1 MATGKRFKST
11 RRIAARLTAKG
22 NPISHAS
29 VHTMLRAQTLFPYRR
44 VVRPKQQ
51 LGDKTRRMA
60 WCTVERG
67 RSADGWANTWFAD
80 EKHFRLHARPNRKND
95 IVWARSPGVVP
106 VAPSEKYAGTVSVYG
121 AFSKHGVSKLYI
133 FKGNNNS
140 TEMAMM
146 MGKTLVPSVLAAQ
159 HGKEVWYLHD
169 NDSKC
174 QAAVVT
180 GVLDANGIKRWQK
193 GVFPARSP
201 DLNPIE
207 NAWGAVAA
215 RVNEL
220 GPANMPELRAE
231 ILRAWREVM
240 TPQYR
245 ASLANSMQS
254 RVRAVLRA
262 RGAYTKY

>member
-1 MATGKRFKST
+1 
-11 RRIAARLTAKG
+11 
-22 NPISHAS
+22 
-29 VHTMLRAQTLFPYRR
+29 MLRAQTLFPYRR

-51 LGDKTRRMA
+51 RGDKTRRMA

-140 TEMAMM
+140 TEMAMI

-207 NAWGAVAA
+207 NAWGGRGSSCQRVGTGKHAGVTCRNFASVAGSDDATIPSILGQFHAVT
-215 RVNEL
+215 RKSRSSRTRCIYQVLVNPYTHCAKSSGKWFKLESDF
-220 GPANMPELRAE
+220 
-231 ILRAWREVM
+231 
-240 TPQYR
+240 
-245 ASLANSMQS
+245 AS
-254 RVRAVLRA
+254 VF
-262 RGAYTKY
+262 